1 MSSYGLTPKLSGFT
15 FDYDGDL
22 NAAIMNSFA
31 SAAGRFGHTLVQD
44 SIETYSRQGGR
55 RDARDRQKFDPSL
68 LHGRGNF
75 NALVRGMVRQPAQ
88 AFDGHVTPQLKNQL
102 FNSSGYGLDL
112 VALNIQRGRDHGLPG
127 YNEWREYCGLPRLRN
142 FKDLATVMDPAV
154 ARNFSRL
161 YRNVDDIDLYPAGIA
176 ENPLPDAI
184 LGPTF
189 ACIVAEQF
197 RRLKLGD
204 RFWYENGGMESSFN
218 EAQLQEIR
226 KVTFSRLLC
235 DNADVEAIQL
245 VAFVKPA
252 AWNPTE
258 DCETGKIPR
267 MNLASWKNE
276 PVWS

>member
-1 MSSYGLTPKLSGFT
+1 
-15 FDYDGDL
+15 
-22 NAAIMNSFA
+22 
-31 SAAGRFGHTLVQD
+31 
-44 SIETYSRQGGR
+44 
-55 RDARDRQKFDPSL
+55 
-68 LHGRGNF
+68 
-75 NALVRGMVRQPAQ
+75 
-88 AFDGHVTPQLKNQL
+88 LKNQL

-142 FKDLATVMDPAV
+142 FKDLATVMDPTV

-235 DNADVEAIQL
+235 DNTAVEAIQL

-252 AWNPTE
+252 EWNPTE
-258 DCETGKIPR
+258 DCETGKIPQ